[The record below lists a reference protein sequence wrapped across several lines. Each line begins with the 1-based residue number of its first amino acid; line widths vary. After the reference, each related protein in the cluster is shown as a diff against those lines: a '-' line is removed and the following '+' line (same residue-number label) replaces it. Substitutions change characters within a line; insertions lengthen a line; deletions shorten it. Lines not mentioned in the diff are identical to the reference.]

1 MSDTS
6 KPNSSAS
13 AKASGKP
20 YTVDPEF
27 LAILACPEDK
37 SALAMA
43 PVDLVARLNEK
54 ITTTKV
60 LNRGGDR
67 VSEAIDAGLVRE
79 DGKYLYPVRDEI
91 PILLIEE
98 AIALE
103 GI

>member
-1 MSDTS
+1 MTDKS
-6 KPNSSAS
+6 KPNSDAS
-13 AKASGKP
+13 AQPAGKP

-37 SALAMA
+37 SPLKMA
-43 PVDLVARLNEK
+43 PLDLVQRLNEK

-79 DGKYLYPVRDEI
+79 DGLYLYPVRDEI

-103 GI
+103 GV